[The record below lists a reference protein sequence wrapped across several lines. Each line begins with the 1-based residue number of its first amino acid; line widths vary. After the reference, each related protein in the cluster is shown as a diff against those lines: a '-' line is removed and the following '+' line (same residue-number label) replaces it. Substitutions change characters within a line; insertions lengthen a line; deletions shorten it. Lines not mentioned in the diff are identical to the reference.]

1 MGSGPPRVCSLLA
14 LAAALLAAGCAMHAA
29 SPGSSQPALD
39 TAPAPPSAPASQ
51 PGAAA
56 QPGPVQI
63 AGMPPFPDESGT
75 SPLPGSQ
82 AAPLPASPAV
92 PAVRLTSDEQEYTVD
107 GTAFTAQSAGSQSY
121 EDTGTPGRFV
131 LVPEE
136 GSTGTSGT
144 AAKLAWAMY
153 EMPGLTGDRPVRL
166 SADMSS
172 APAELGG
179 WPPLLLT
186 YYVGVADFT
195 TFSWEWHGPYGDLRT
210 VVLNAAGRLDRY
222 VSASGTLYCVVLT
235 DSYDIVPDPP
245 GNPDGL
251 CAAAVGSVTVT
262 TSSDYLTN
270 RPHYAAITDVK
281 VGSSAN
287 RSPSRHASYL
297 EPEQF
302 VTLNWVHVPEFNEAD
317 LPNAAET
324 YEVFRVGPGETE
336 PLHVGSVAAP
346 LTAFTDPLD
355 RLVGVDEPSGGTIYR
370 YMLRAQNSAGPARWS
385 STRIAVPILAPK
397 GVTATVNQVSIDG
410 TRVSWDSVDGAES
423 YEVWRGLVPQ
433 GTDAQLVGSVPG
445 ADLSHIDT
453 TGIPGRQYWYFA
465 RAVGIGDGDPDN
477 GIEPEARSDL
487 SLTSL
492 GLRSVRLSVVCLTG
506 GVSGSGSLADPFVL
520 DPAGTYL
527 FGAVDQDGSS
537 LTSYVTW
544 SVAPSGRA
552 SFAASPRNKL
562 QNIQPGASSFGVSAR
577 FAYLSY
583 IWTGT
588 AFCQAL

>member
-1 MGSGPPRVCSLLA
+1 
-14 LAAALLAAGCAMHAA
+14 
-29 SPGSSQPALD
+29 
-39 TAPAPPSAPASQ
+39 
-51 PGAAA
+51 
-56 QPGPVQI
+56 
-63 AGMPPFPDESGT
+63 MPPFPDER
-75 SPLPGSQ
+75 
-82 AAPLPASPAV
+82 AATLPAGPAV
-92 PAVRLTSDEQEYTVD
+92 PAVRGSSDEQQYTVD
-107 GTAFTAQSAGSQSY
+107 GTAFTAQSAGSLSY
-121 EDTGTPGRFV
+121 EDTGTAGRFV
-131 LVPEE
+131 LVPAE
-136 GSTGTSGT
+136 GSTGTSGP
-144 AAKLAWAMY
+144 AAQLAWAMY

-166 SADMSS
+166 NADMSA
-172 APAELGG
+172 APAEMGG
-179 WPPLLLT
+179 WPTLLLT

-270 RPHYAAITDVK
+270 RPHYAGITDVK
-281 VGSSAN
+281 VGSSVG
-287 RSPSRHASYL
+287 RTPSRHASYL

-302 VTLNWVHVPEFNEAD
+302 VTLSWVHVPEFNEAD

-324 YEVFRVGPGETE
+324 YEVFRLGPGDAQ

-346 LTAFTDPLD
+346 LEAFTDPLD
-355 RLVGVDEPSGGTIYR
+355 RLVSVDEPSGGTIYR
-370 YMLRAQNSAGPARWS
+370 YLLQAQNSAGAARWS

-397 GVTATVNQVSIDG
+397 GVTATVNEVSIDG
-410 TRVSWDSVDGAES
+410 TRVTWDEVDGAVS

-445 ADLSHIDT
+445 AEQSYIDT

-465 RAVGIGDGDPDN
+465 RSVGIGDGNPDN
-477 GIEPEARSDL
+477 GVEPEARSAL

-492 GLRSVRLSVVCLTG
+492 GVRSVRLSVVCLTG
-506 GVSGSGSLADPFVL
+506 GVGGSGALSDPFVL

-527 FGAVDQDGSS
+527 FGSEDQDGNS

-544 SVAPSGRA
+544 SVAPPERA
-552 SFAASPRNKL
+552 SFAVSPHNKL
-562 QNIQPGASSFGVSAR
+562 QNIQPGAGSFGVTAR
-577 FAYLSY
+577 FAYLTY
-583 IWTGT
+583 TWTGT
-588 AFCQAL
+588 AFCQAQ